1 MEVTEKNETA
11 VNEEVQEDTS
21 NVSENVPSPQEAE
34 NMSENANRP
43 LLINVPIENENVAL
57 NVLVGFI
64 NIAQKRGAFAINESA
79 KIHECIQF
87 FIKNV

>member
-1 MEVTEKNETA
+1 M
-11 VNEEVQEDTS
+11 
-21 NVSENVPSPQEAE
+21 
-34 NMSENANRP
+34 
-43 LLINVPIENENVAL
+43 NENKEVNNNENNQQQQQQQQQRQQVTNNERNQINLLDIKIDNENTAL

-64 NIAQKRGAFAINESA
+64 NIAQKRGVYAINESA

>member
-1 MEVTEKNETA
+1 
-11 VNEEVQEDTS
+11 
-21 NVSENVPSPQEAE
+21 
-34 NMSENANRP
+34 MSENKVVENVNNNDNNNDNNNNNNDDSSKKQIN
-43 LLINVPIENENVAL
+43 LLNIDINNENVAL

-64 NIAQKRGAFAINESA
+64 NIAQKRGVFAINESA

>member
-1 MEVTEKNETA
+1 IKFYK
-11 VNEEVQEDTS
+11 
-21 NVSENVPSPQEAE
+21 
-34 NMSENANRP
+34 MSENKVVENVNNNDNNNNNNNNDNSKKQIN
-43 LLINVPIENENVAL
+43 LLNIDINNENVAL

-64 NIAQKRGAFAINESA
+64 NIAQKRGVFAINESA

>member
-1 MEVTEKNETA
+1 
-11 VNEEVQEDTS
+11 
-21 NVSENVPSPQEAE
+21 
-34 NMSENANRP
+34 MSENKVVENLNNNNNDNNDNNNNNNNNDNNKKKQIN
-43 LLINVPIENENVAL
+43 LLNIDISNENVAL